1 MMEYFHKYATDRQD
15 AVFKAMSNSSL
26 DMSMVPTDTSFI
38 GYMKTLFDSG
48 KVSLDRIRTSAQR
61 IVKVKLQ
68 LDLYNDPVPGADLA
82 NAVGDSVSQ
91 NAALETAKASLVLVK
106 NTNNVLPLDPAKS
119 FFFTGPSIDDIGLL
133 CGGWTI
139 HWQGAQ
145 GTSNFP
151 AYGRTIQAAM
161 SAVVGNATRAQFYQG
176 VNIDGTWWDIN
187 LAKQKAQAADYT
199 VIALGERT
207 YAELLGNSD
216 PYELPTGLT
225 DYVKALATTGTK
237 IILVLVEGRPR
248 LLSGIADLAAA
259 VLYAGLP
266 CELGGEAISSVL
278 FGSTNPSG
286 KLPLTYPKSTDQVN
300 LATPYYGR
308 IGGNCVVGGVTTNC
322 PVEWHF
328 GHGLSYTSFGYSN
341 VRLTATSLTPSL
353 NQTVVTVTV
362 TNAGTTTGKESVL
375 LFVSAPGGPETR
387 LLKKYTKVE
396 LTPGQ
401 STDVPFTL
409 TPDDFGKY
417 VNEIGQGL
425 RKEATAGT
433 YYVSLKYDTLCN
445 AATLG
450 PLCKA
455 FTWNSPSTT
464 TPRHQ
469 SSTTKQLRHKTHA
482 SYCLDIGTTT
492 GTKPHLWQCLAST
505 RPDVKN
511 QQLTLV
517 SPSLDR
523 VVTNTAFDRVLTAMG
538 GATVAFQSLVASS
551 AMQLWRLDSSQLLRS
566 TGATNK
572 CVDAYQPQ
580 NGGAVH

>member
-1 MMEYFHKYATDRQD
+1 METFGEDPTVVADMGRAIVQGIQSNNVAACFKHYIGYSGSASGKDRDPVTLSKHELLNIFMLPFKAVIDAGIMTGMDSYIALNGVPTSANRQTSIDLLRTDLKFDGFLVSDWEEIYMMEYFHKYATDRQD

-68 LDLYNDPVPGADLA
+68 LNLYNDPVPGADLA
-82 NAVGDSVSQ
+82 NAVGDSASQ
-91 NAALETAKASLVLVK
+91 SAALETAKASLVLVK

-161 SAVVGNATRAQFYQG
+161 SAVVGNAARAQFYQG

-207 YAELLGNSD
+207 YAEEPGNSD

-353 NQTVVTVTV
+353 NQTVVTVTI
-362 TNAGTTTGKESVL
+362 TNEGEMTGKESVL

-464 TPRHQ
+464 TPVP
-469 SSTTKQLRHKTHA
+469 T
-482 SYCLDIGTTT
+482 
-492 GTKPHLWQCLAST
+492 
-505 RPDVKN
+505 
-511 QQLTLV
+511 
-517 SPSLDR
+517 
-523 VVTNTAFDRVLTAMG
+523 
-538 GATVAFQSLVASS
+538 
-551 AMQLWRLDSSQLLRS
+551 
-566 TGATNK
+566 
-572 CVDAYQPQ
+572 
-580 NGGAVH
+580 